1 MSSRIIVARARLSVA
16 PFFLFLLCL
25 LAAFARTATAN
36 PVTIGDASFDSRSL
50 AVAGLTT
57 TLTPWLETGGTSN
70 GNGWFERV
78 NGFAADGQ
86 NHLVMNLNHNVWQD
100 LGVTYQDS
108 TRYTLTVAV
117 GNRDSTST
125 LATNQ
130 SRYLLAASDGTV
142 FATGTLN
149 ASTVPVGTF
158 IDAPALV
165 FETGESSPAS
175 GKTIRILLQ
184 AGGGGRSHFDRVRL
198 TALPTNPP
206 IVTTDAASSLTQT
219 GATLNGTVNPLG
231 QTASVSFSYGPTS
244 AYGSTVTATPATV
257 SGSTASAVSADL
269 TGLPADS
276 TWHYRVV
283 AETAG
288 GQVVGEDQTFTT
300 TSLATLKDLSLGSI
314 PLSPAFAP
322 ATIRYSAS
330 VPSATS
336 AIAVTPTTLH
346 AGASATVNGVP
357 VASGTA
363 SGPIALAEG
372 PNLVSVAVLAA
383 DGVNRLTYTIE
394 VTRGTVVAATFN
406 SATTVPVTA
415 ANYQP
420 TGTVNLALNF
430 APPTG
435 TNLTVVNN
443 TGTDLIQGTFDNL
456 AQGQQVDL
464 AFNGILYPFVANY
477 YGGSGNDLVLEWA
490 NGRLLAW
497 GYNSES
503 VLGDGTYSPRSLPVP
518 VVADGV
524 LAGKTVTR
532 VSLGERHA
540 LALCSDG
547 TLAAWGNGSSGQLGN
562 GSTAKSQVPVAV
574 RQNGVLAG
582 KTVIAISAGQTHS
595 LVLCADG
602 TLASWGSNTSSQL
615 GDSSGSLGT
624 SKTEPVLVDQSG
636 VLAGKTVVAIAAG
649 RWHNLV
655 LCSDG
660 TLASWGSNSSGALGN
675 NSTTTSK
682 VPVVVDR
689 SGVLAGRTVVA
700 ISAGSGFNLVACS
713 DGTVAAWG
721 DNGSGQLGD
730 GTTIDRLAPVLVD
743 RSGVLAGR
751 SVTAVDAR
759 GSNQFS
765 LYHSVA
771 LCSDGSVVT
780 WGFGS
785 SGQLGNGSTNS
796 SLVPLLAARTGALSG
811 KTVITALCGGDST
824 HALCSDGSMAG
835 WGGNSYG
842 QLGNGSTNNSFAPVA
857 VGGLGAGER
866 FQTAA
871 VGLGSVLARTALPPA
886 ALATTLSASGLQD
899 TGAQLNGSVI
909 AQGSTTAVSFEYG
922 LTTRYGST
930 VPAGPASVSGTSA
943 TAVSANL
950 SGLVAGTTYHYRVVA
965 TSAGGRVT
973 GENQTFTT
981 SDLAG
986 LAALSLSNGSLAPAF
1001 TSARTNYVATVSN
1014 ATSSVLVTPVV
1025 AQAGATVT
1033 VNGTTVVS
1041 GSASTAVNLAVG
1053 NTTISV
1059 VVTAAGGATTR
1070 SYGITVTRLPASFT
1084 FTSAS
1089 SVPVTAADFSAGDL
1103 TANLA
1108 LSFAPSVGTSLTLV
1122 NNTGFEPI
1130 RGTFANLAQAQQ
1142 VNLVHSGISYRFVVD
1157 YFGGTGNDL
1166 VLRWVNTRLL
1176 AWGYNTDGQLG
1187 RGNLDVSN
1195 VPVAVDMTGV
1205 LFGKTVTAVA
1215 AGRKTSYALSAD
1227 GRVAAWGNGED
1238 GRLGINDYRAR
1249 SVPVA
1254 VDNEGALFGR
1264 QVRLLTSKHAH
1275 VLALCTDGALV
1286 AWGDNTSGQA
1296 SGNSG
1301 ENLVP
1306 TALASLGVLADRPLV
1321 ALTAGNNQSL
1331 ALGAD
1336 GTLGGWGGEESW
1348 NYSKVP
1354 VPLVSMG
1361 ALAGKTITA
1370 VACGWWHS
1378 LALCSDGTLAAWGEN
1393 TYGQLGDGSTTNRPA
1408 PVAVNRSGVLSGKT
1422 IIALAAGGEFS
1433 LVLCSD
1439 GTLASWGNGQF
1450 SQLGNGSTSQR
1461 TLPVLVSRTGVLS
1474 GKTVSRISAGDYH
1487 SLALCTD
1494 GTLAAWGMNGT
1505 FGALGNGS
1513 FTNSSVPV
1521 LVSTSALRSGER
1533 YLSVV
1538 AGGTHNLALVA
1549 SPPVSIATTQAV
1561 TGMTDTGATLRGTVN
1576 ANGSSTSVSFQYGL
1590 TTSYG
1595 STVTAAPATLTGTT
1609 ATAVSATLGDLVTG
1623 TTYHYRVVA
1632 TSAGGT
1638 TYGENQTFT
1647 TSKSASLAGLSLNEG
1662 VLSPAFSPEVTTYAA
1677 SVQNTAATVTVTP
1690 VAENT
1695 TSTITVNGVAVASGN
1710 ASAPRNLTVGNNTLT
1725 VVVTP
1730 ESAAFT
1736 KTYTVTV
1743 TRLPA
1748 VASFSSAT
1756 TVPVTAAVFRASG
1769 HTIQLGLAFA
1779 PTVGTS
1785 LTVVRNTGSQ
1795 PIEGVFDN
1803 LAQGQRVSL
1812 SFGGIDYPFVAD
1824 YFGGTGNDL
1833 TLQWAN
1839 RRLLAWGDNASGQLG
1854 DGTTTARQ
1862 VPVAVDMNGVLAG
1875 KVPLRLDKG
1884 DSHALLVC
1892 SDGTLASWGS
1902 NNRGQLGSTTIP
1914 NNVPVLVSRSGVLA
1928 GSWPISIAAAYEHSL
1943 ALCAD
1948 GSLAGW
1954 GSNSSGQLGNDDVYQ
1969 STVPLAVNRIG
1980 ALAGKTV
1987 THISAGSYYSL
1998 ALCSDGTLAAWG
2010 SNSSGQLGNGGTT
2023 QSNVPVPVNRSGVL
2037 NGKTVTAIACGSSHA
2052 VVLCSDGTL
2061 AAWGY
2066 GENGRLGNGSDFNS
2080 TSPVLVNRSGVLNGK
2095 TVTAIACG
2103 SSHTVVL
2110 CSDGTLAAWGGNSSS
2125 QLGNGSTTQ
2134 SNLPVLVN
2142 RSGVLSGKTVVGL
2155 AAGSNH
2161 SLAWC
2166 SDGSM
2171 VGWGYNFNGQLGNNS
2186 TTSSSTPVLVNTSSL
2201 QAGERIIGA
2210 AAGANSSYAI
2220 VSVPPAPQVTTLA
2233 ASAVADSVATL
2244 NASADAEGG
2253 SATVSFEYGLT
2264 TAYGSTVTAT
2274 PSVLT
2279 GTTAAT
2285 VSANLTGLI
2294 PGTTY
2299 HFRVVATSVGGTVK
2313 GADQIF
2319 TTSTLATLTGLA
2331 TGEGMLSPAF
2341 DPRVTRYSLALAS
2354 GTTSITVKPV
2364 AASAEATV
2372 TVNGTPVAS
2381 GSSSQT
2387 LPLTTGNN
2395 TVTIAVNAGAGNILS
2410 YTLTV
2415 TRLPVSFAFASASSL
2430 PVTVESF
2437 APEGLEIAI
2446 ALNFAPQPGTRLT
2459 LVKNTGDHLVEG
2471 TFENLSQGQR
2481 IDLTFGGMTY
2491 EWVAD
2496 YFGGDGNDLVLQWA
2510 NQRILAWGTNTTGQL
2525 GDGTEAARATP
2536 SPTDPEALLAG
2547 AAIRSISAGAGFSV
2561 ALLVDGRMAAWGI
2574 NDVGQLGNGG
2584 KVNSNRPVWVDTEGV
2599 LEGKT
2604 VVKVVC
2610 GVRHALALCSDGT
2623 LVGWGLGVNGQ
2634 LGYGGS
2640 NSSAVPLRVDQN
2652 GVLAGKR
2659 IIGLAAGA
2667 NHSLVLCSDRSLVT
2681 WGIDVDNTGGSSS
2694 TVSLKPRL
2702 VEPGGYLDGKTLV
2715 EISAGSDFNSAR
2727 SSDGTLFTWG
2737 RDNSGSLGYFVSFSL
2752 PIRSPRPLDAT
2763 GPLSGRSAV
2772 ALSSKFTS
2780 SLALCNDGRLVQWGG
2795 SPGSSGSVSL
2805 VNASGV
2811 LSGRNVEE
2819 IACAPSARLVRCGDN
2834 TLVHWQY
2841 ASFNFG
2847 EPALV
2852 DLAALKP
2859 SERLGSIAA
2868 GDNHFLVLVNSPPAA
2883 QADTL
2888 AATDIS
2894 DTRAVLRAAVRPNGT
2909 DTTIA
2914 FEYGPTPAYG
2924 QTVAATPGLASGTGE
2939 TQVSAMIDGLISG
2952 TTYHFRV
2959 IATGNGG
2966 TVRGERLTFNTT
2978 DFASLAGLSMSHGT
2992 ISPAFNSRVL
3002 NYHSVVPAGIE
3013 SIILTPQAKE
3023 AASTVRVAGVPVA
3036 SGSASAPQPLVV
3048 GNNPIETEVIAPGGG
3063 NTTIYRLTVT
3073 RLPSQVLLDG
3083 SGQPFLVVE
3092 SLAPAGNPL
3101 SIALGYKPTTG
3112 THFTIATVTGP
3123 SSIVGTFAGLKHGQ
3137 TITLERDGVGYDFI
3151 VNYHG
3156 GDGNDLV
3163 LQWAHTRPISW
3174 GFNFYGQLG
3183 NGTTGT
3189 NSAVPV
3195 PVSRSGILA
3204 GKTVIA
3210 MTGGDDHSLALCSD
3224 GALASWGNGIS
3235 ARLGRGP
3242 VVSTSE
3248 SSSLPVAVYQEG
3260 VLAGKTVVALAAGTG
3275 HSVVLCSDGSL
3286 AAWGSNFSGQLG
3298 DGTTFNAT
3306 ASPVAVNSSG
3316 VLAGRRVVGISVR
3329 RNLSLA
3335 VCDDGRVAAWGTNNG
3350 GQLGTGNTTA
3360 SQVPVLVDHT
3370 GVLAGKRVVSAA
3382 AGDDFALALCDDGS
3396 LVAWGS
3402 NDEGQF
3408 GNGTI
3413 SATPSLPV
3421 LVDRSGV
3428 LAGKTVVGIA
3438 AGDSHGLAWC
3448 SDGTLA
3454 AWGRN
3459 DGRLGDGTNVLRS
3472 SPVLVNRSGVLA
3484 GKTVVKMIAGMND
3497 SVALCSDGTVAHWG
3511 TGFSSG
3517 MASNLPV
3524 ALNLAA
3530 FAPGER
3536 VIEVGIGAAHGLAV
3550 VAMPPPPRQVETLA
3564 ATSIT
3569 DTTATLQGRAS
3580 GNGSTAAVRFEYGT
3594 TPKLGKLVIPNPAD
3608 ISGTAVG
3615 GISSTLGGLSPGTT
3629 YHYRIVVENPYGSV
3643 AGETGT
3649 FTTTRLADLA
3659 GLSLNRGSL
3668 APAFSPARSSYDV
3681 TLPADAVEIRIT
3693 PTALDAAAS
3702 VTVAGTPAAPDV
3714 VVPLSS
3720 ATTTFPVTVTS
3731 ADSLNTRVYQITVT
3745 RLPLTMNLTAVP
3757 QSVIRAGGFS
3767 IAGIPPALS
3776 LGTAPVSGL
3785 SLPVLENT
3793 GIGFIAGRFDNLAQG
3808 QTVYL
3813 AHGGIDYPY
3822 IVNYYG
3828 GSGNDL
3834 VFEWANTR
3842 LFAWGANSYGQLGDG
3857 TSTNRLLP
3865 TAVDAGGTLAGRT
3878 IIGGGCG
3885 EDHSVAVCADGSLF
3899 AWGRN
3904 QAGQLGTGNSAS
3916 SLLPVAVQQ
3925 TGALAGKRVTAL
3937 GAGRFHTL
3945 ALCDDGTVF
3954 GWGSNS
3960 GGELGDG
3967 STTNRNVPVATSM
3980 TGALAGKRI
3989 VAFST
3994 GGSHTLALCD
4004 DGTVAAWGG
4013 NSTGQLG
4020 NGTTVNSPLPVAV
4033 DQTGVLFGK
4042 QVIAVAAGHTS
4053 SYALC
4058 SDGTVASWGGN
4069 GGGQLGDGTKVSRST
4084 PVWIR
4089 NDGVLAGKQVVA
4101 LVAGIEHALVMCADG
4116 TLAAW
4121 GNNSAGSLGTG
4132 NTTNSD
4138 IPVLVNRSGVLAGK
4152 VVRSIHA
4159 ASYRS
4164 FAMCDDGTLAAW
4176 GNNGSGA
4183 LGNNSSDQS
4192 NTPIAA
4198 SMANLLAGEKMTRP
4212 LTGAY
4217 TQSNLAIVTSPLGP
4231 RATTL
4236 AASNVGDNRAVL
4248 LGSVN
4253 PNGQS
4258 ATLSFEYGPTT
4269 SYGFT
4274 VAASP
4279 ASVEGTGTTPVS
4291 AALADLLPGTTYHFR
4306 VVTTGSFGVVR
4317 GENQTFTTSALATLA
4332 ALGIDG
4338 ATTEP
4343 AFQPLIAS
4351 YRAVVSAAT
4360 ASLRVTPVAAHSDA
4374 VIEVNGSMVA
4384 SGVPSAPIALA
4395 PGENEIVIN
4404 VKAAGGASRMDY
4416 RVTVTR
4422 VKDSFVFRSAGDVG
4436 MRAPFFSGAGM
4447 NASFALQYA
4456 PAHGTNL
4463 RVIEQSGIRLI
4474 QAEFDNLPH
4483 GRAITLIHNGVS
4495 YRFVANYF
4503 GGDGN
4508 DLVLHWADTVLN
4520 AWGRNQEWQI
4530 GNASATNA
4538 LLPVMVDGSG
4548 VLAGKAIT
4556 AVASGYRHS
4565 LALCSDGTLAAWG
4578 QNSEGQLGDGTTT
4591 SRSRPVLVDQ
4601 SGALAGK
4608 MVVAIAA
4615 ADSHSLVL
4623 CAD

>member
-1 MSSRIIVARARLSVA
+1 MVC
-16 PFFLFLLCL
+16 LLCL
-25 LAAFARTATAN
+25 LAAFARTVTAN
-36 PVTIGDASFDSRSL
+36 PVTIQDASFDSRSL

-244 AYGSTVTATPATV
+244 AYGSTVTATPATI
-257 SGSTASAVSADL
+257 SGSTALAVSADL

-430 APPTG
+430 APATG

-730 GTTIDRLAPVLVD
+730 GTTIDRLAPVLLD

-796 SLVPLLAARTGALSG
+796 SLVPLLAARTGELSG

-930 VPAGPASVSGTSA
+930 VAAGPASVSGTSA

-986 LAALSLSNGSLAPAF
+986 LAALSLNNGSLAPAF

-1025 AQAGATVT
+1025 AQAEATVT

-1108 LSFAPSVGTSLTLV
+1108 LSFAPSAGTSLTLV

-1166 VLRWVNTRLL
+1166 VLRWGNTRLL

-1195 VPVAVDMTGV
+1195 VPVAVDMTGA

-1215 AGRKTSYALSAD
+1215 AGWQTSYALSAD
-1227 GRVAAWGNGED
+1227 GRVAAWGNGDD
-1238 GRLGINDYRAR
+1238 GQLGINSYGER
-1249 SVPVA
+1249 SVPVE
-1254 VDNEGALFGR
+1254 VDHEGALFGR

-1286 AWGDNTSGQA
+1286 VWGNNASGQA

-1301 ENLVP
+1301 KNLVP

-1321 ALTAGNNQSL
+1321 ALAAGRYQSL
-1331 ALGAD
+1331 ALAAD

-1354 VPLVSMG
+1354 VPLDSMG

-1370 VACGWWHS
+1370 VASGWRHS
-1378 LALCSDGTLAAWGEN
+1378 LALCSDGTLAAWGVNER
-1393 TYGQLGDGSTTNRPA
+1393 GQLGDGTTTNRPA

-1439 GTLASWGNGQF
+1439 GTLASWGHGQF

-1494 GTLAAWGMNGT
+1494 GTLAAWGGNEP

-1513 FTNSSVPV
+1513 FVNSSVPV
-1521 LVSTSALRSGER
+1521 LVNTNALRSGER

-1590 TTSYG
+1590 TASYG

-1677 SVQNTAATVTVTP
+1677 SVQNTAANVIVTP

-1695 TSTITVNGVAVASGN
+1695 TSTITVNGVVVASGN
-1710 ASAPRNLTVGNNTLT
+1710 ASAPLNLAVGNNTLI

-1730 ESAAFT
+1730 AGAAFT

-1748 VASFSSAT
+1748 VASFSSANS
-1756 TVPVTAAVFRASG
+1756 VPVTAADFRASG

-1795 PIEGVFDN
+1795 PIQGVFDN

-1833 TLQWAN
+1833 TLQWVN
-1839 RRLLAWGDNASGQLG
+1839 RRLLAWGGNASGQLG

-1862 VPVAVDMNGVLAG
+1862 APVAVDMDGVLAG
-1875 KVPLRLDKG
+1875 KVPLRLAG
-1884 DSHALLVC
+1884 GNSHALLAS

-1902 NNRGQLGSTTIP
+1902 NADGQLGSSASP
-1914 NNVPVLVSRSGVLA
+1914 ANLPVLVDRRGVLA
-1928 GSWPISIAAAYEHSL
+1928 VPWP
-1943 ALCAD
+1943 
-1948 GSLAGW
+1948 
-1954 GSNSSGQLGNDDVYQ
+1954 V
-1969 STVPLAVNRIG
+1969 
-1980 ALAGKTV
+1980 TV
-1987 THISAGSYYSL
+1987 TAGDSHSL
-1998 ALCSDGTLAAWG
+1998 ALCSDGTLVAWG
-2010 SNSSGQLGNGGTT
+2010 LNSGYQLGNNNLYRSTMPLVVNRVGALTGKTPVAVAAGSDHNIVLCSDGTLVGWGTNGSGQLGNGANTDSF
-2023 QSNVPVPVNRSGVL
+2023 QPVAINRSGVL
-2037 NGKTVTAIACGSSHA
+2037 SGKTITAIAAGSNFSL
-2052 VVLCSDGTL
+2052 VLCSDGTL
-2061 AAWGY
+2061 ATWGR
-2066 GENGRLGNGSDFNS
+2066 GDTGALGNG
-2080 TSPVLVNRSGVLNGK
+2080 G
-2095 TVTAIACG
+2095 I
-2103 SSHTVVL
+2103 
-2110 CSDGTLAAWGGNSSS
+2110 SSS
-2125 QLGNGSTTQ
+2125 NV
-2134 SNLPVLVN
+2134 PVLVN
-2142 RSGVLSGKTVVGL
+2142 RSGVLSGKTVTAIACGGFHAMALCSDGTLASWGSNISGQLGNGSSTQSNVPVLVNRSGALSGKTVVGL
-2155 AAGSNH
+2155 AAGSDH
-2161 SLAWC
+2161 SLVWC

-2171 VGWGYNFNGQLGNNS
+2171 AGWGYNFNGQLGNNS
-2186 TTSSSTPVLVNTSSL
+2186 ATSSSTPVRVNTSSL

-2220 VSVPPAPQVTTLA
+2220 VASPPSDLIPSIADGSSVIGTSQTLAWSREPLASTYRVFFGTDRDAVATATTASPEYLGESPTPAWRGTQPVLAANTLYYWRVDTQFATDMRTGKVWSFRIAPIQTASSVNHVTVRSMAATTLDIPITSAMATAQPWMVSGSSLPSWLTLVTSTGITPQPLQLRFTPGSLAIGTYQTMLRVVSGAAEFDLPVSFRIVEMNITKLITHPNRPVVYAINTSLVGEVFSHVLEIDPATAVIRRTLPIGFAPTDMALDAAAGKLYIANNGYSQSKVIDVDSWAELPPLPLGETANFIEVAVGGRLAVLNSGTYGGVTLRDGATGQSLGFLNVSFNGNIAVPPAGNVLYLARYGLSSSTLNRYVIGATGFTLEKTGPQIDYGSANLILSGDGKRLFWLGRTLDENLNTLA
-2233 ASAVADSVATL
+2233 SMPSNAEVHATNHTGALAIGESAVWWSDSGTPLATLPFASTVATVSSNDAYLVRFNATTRTLHSTAVASLTDLPGPWPRPGQILNENPQRLSWTPVEGAASYRVFIAADATVLQAMTSPTVTVATAFYDLPTPLVFGQSYTWRVDAVKASGVVAGKVQSFTIRFPQGPQFAQARSSSGAVAVSSALGKLLLGWGDYSSGAQVFDFDAATGSTNAIQNFVMSGYYGDHYFGSSVAVDQGKAVVGAYARDNPADGGGNAFVYRPGTVGYWEQTDILAPPVPVAAESFGKGIAAAGNLMLVGTGNTYSLKGRVAAYLTEPATVQTQVFSASDGAVGDGFGTIIAMDGNRAIISAPGRGSSYNRIPCLYAFTRSTTTGLWSQSQKIAIPGATSSSNAGNALALDGTTMAVRVNSTAVAIFTGNSANQWTHTVSINSSAVTGSSSSFGVSLALHGDQLFIGDSSATYLGTSGGVVFSFRRDGTAWVPGPVITPVAARADFGRGIAVREGWLVVTGDTGNRPAAVFRILEAPNRIPWFTDGVPSQLVVGRAFSIPLTAADADGNAGLTITKLQGPSWLTLADQGNGAGVLSGTPVGALGSTHDAQFEVRDGKGGRSLWATRITLLAPTDLPALVQEPSGADLGVGQEFTLRASASGIGPFQWQWFKDGQAIAGATASTYLISEVGLENAGRYHVRVSNVVGSIESAAVEVNVRAADRYAGDWLTFGGSPAHAGRHPAALYETHFLPAWNTEVQKSYILNRAAISNGRAVVVPQSRFAAGISVKGLDLKTGAALWSFPVPSSNSTNPPSIHQDKVYFQRGKGTSGGDTPQLYGLNAATGQQLWASTFGAQWESYEAPAVGDAGIFINGGTYGGMYGFNFNGTERFFQSLAQYDRWTPTFANGRLFSWVAGVFTEHNPNDGSQLWSLDSGWNWSGWSMNTVSAVAGNSAALISTTELLCVDLPTRAIRWRVPSVHRGSPGIAEGRVFAIQGNAVRSYSLADGTPDVVYQGDAANNTLVDQPILFNDRLAISSETKTWIFNLDDGAMLQTL
-2244 NASADAEGG
+2244 NAGG
-2253 SATVSFEYGLT
+2253 RLSYSNGYLLAAGSDGTLRTFIALNYNPKLASLGLGSGDFLPEFDSLTTRYIATV
-2264 TAYGSTVTAT
+2264 
-2274 PSVLT
+2274 P
-2279 GTTAAT
+2279 
-2285 VSANLTGLI
+2285 
-2294 PGTTY
+2294 
-2299 HFRVVATSVGGTVK
+2299 
-2313 GADQIF
+2313 
-2319 TTSTLATLTGLA
+2319 
-2331 TGEGMLSPAF
+2331 F
-2341 DPRVTRYSLALAS
+2341 DT
-2354 GTTSITVKPV
+2354 
-2364 AASAEATV
+2364 E
-2372 TVNGTPVAS
+2372 
-2381 GSSSQT
+2381 
-2387 LPLTTGNN
+2387 
-2395 TVTIAVNAGAGNILS
+2395 TVTITPTTQYPDATVMINGVPSPNGSAGAPVPLQVGENEIQVLVTAEDRITTMT
-2410 YTLTV
+2410 YTIVV
-2415 TRLPVSFAFASASSL
+2415 TRLPRNFVFSSATDIPL
-2430 PVTVESF
+2430 TANGFLTGDFPVNI
-2437 APEGLEIAI
+2437 L
-2446 ALNFAPQPGTRLT
+2446 LNYPPVPGTTLT
-2459 LVKNTGDHLVEG
+2459 MVDNTGLG
-2471 TFENLSQGQR
+2471 FIYGRFSNLAHGQR
-2481 IDLTFGGMTY
+2481 VWLTY
-2491 EWVAD
+2491 EGVSYAFVAN
-2496 YFGGDGNDLVLQWA
+2496 YYGGTGNDLVLQWA
-2510 NQRILAWGTNTTGQL
+2510 GTRVAAWGLNNYGQL
-2525 GDGTEAARATP
+2525 GDG
-2536 SPTDPEALLAG
+2536 
-2547 AAIRSISAGAGFSV
+2547 
-2561 ALLVDGRMAAWGI
+2561 
-2574 NDVGQLGNGG
+2574 
-2584 KVNSNRPVWVDTEGV
+2584 
-2599 LEGKT
+2599 
-2604 VVKVVC
+2604 
-2610 GVRHALALCSDGT
+2610 
-2623 LVGWGLGVNGQ
+2623 
-2634 LGYGGS
+2634 
-2640 NSSAVPLRVDQN
+2640 
-2652 GVLAGKR
+2652 
-2659 IIGLAAGA
+2659 
-2667 NHSLVLCSDRSLVT
+2667 
-2681 WGIDVDNTGGSSS
+2681 
-2694 TVSLKPRL
+2694 
-2702 VEPGGYLDGKTLV
+2702 
-2715 EISAGSDFNSAR
+2715 
-2727 SSDGTLFTWG
+2727 
-2737 RDNSGSLGYFVSFSL
+2737 
-2752 PIRSPRPLDAT
+2752 
-2763 GPLSGRSAV
+2763 
-2772 ALSSKFTS
+2772 
-2780 SLALCNDGRLVQWGG
+2780 
-2795 SPGSSGSVSL
+2795 
-2805 VNASGV
+2805 
-2811 LSGRNVEE
+2811 
-2819 IACAPSARLVRCGDN
+2819 
-2834 TLVHWQY
+2834 
-2841 ASFNFG
+2841 
-2847 EPALV
+2847 
-2852 DLAALKP
+2852 
-2859 SERLGSIAA
+2859 
-2868 GDNHFLVLVNSPPAA
+2868 
-2883 QADTL
+2883 
-2888 AATDIS
+2888 
-2894 DTRAVLRAAVRPNGT
+2894 
-2909 DTTIA
+2909 
-2914 FEYGPTPAYG
+2914 
-2924 QTVAATPGLASGTGE
+2924 
-2939 TQVSAMIDGLISG
+2939 G
-2952 TTYHFRV
+2952 TTQ
-2959 IATGNGG
+2959 
-2966 TVRGERLTFNTT
+2966 RL
-2978 DFASLAGLSMSHGT
+2978 
-2992 ISPAFNSRVL
+2992 
-3002 NYHSVVPAGIE
+3002 
-3013 SIILTPQAKE
+3013 
-3023 AASTVRVAGVPVA
+3023 
-3036 SGSASAPQPLVV
+3036 
-3048 GNNPIETEVIAPGGG
+3048 
-3063 NTTIYRLTVT
+3063 
-3073 RLPSQVLLDG
+3073 
-3083 SGQPFLVVE
+3083 
-3092 SLAPAGNPL
+3092 
-3101 SIALGYKPTTG
+3101 
-3112 THFTIATVTGP
+3112 
-3123 SSIVGTFAGLKHGQ
+3123 
-3137 TITLERDGVGYDFI
+3137 
-3151 VNYHG
+3151 
-3156 GDGNDLV
+3156 
-3163 LQWAHTRPISW
+3163 
-3174 GFNFYGQLG
+3174 
-3183 NGTTGT
+3183 
-3189 NSAVPV
+3189 
-3195 PVSRSGILA
+3195 
-3204 GKTVIA
+3204 
-3210 MTGGDDHSLALCSD
+3210 
-3224 GALASWGNGIS
+3224 
-3235 ARLGRGP
+3235 
-3242 VVSTSE
+3242 
-3248 SSSLPVAVYQEG
+3248 
-3260 VLAGKTVVALAAGTG
+3260 
-3275 HSVVLCSDGSL
+3275 
-3286 AAWGSNFSGQLG
+3286 
-3298 DGTTFNAT
+3298 
-3306 ASPVAVNSSG
+3306 SPVAADHSG
-3316 VLAGRRVVGISVR
+3316 VLADKTIF
-3329 RNLSLA
+3329 A
-3335 VCDDGRVAAWGTNNG
+3335 IA
-3350 GQLGTGNTTA
+3350 TGY
-3360 SQVPVLVDHT
+3360 LH
-3370 GVLAGKRVVSAA
+3370 
-3382 AGDDFALALCDDGS
+3382 
-3396 LVAWGS
+3396 
-3402 NDEGQF
+3402 
-3408 GNGTI
+3408 
-3413 SATPSLPV
+3413 
-3421 LVDRSGV
+3421 
-3428 LAGKTVVGIA
+3428 
-3438 AGDSHGLAWC
+3438 
-3448 SDGTLA
+3448 
-3454 AWGRN
+3454 
-3459 DGRLGDGTNVLRS
+3459 
-3472 SPVLVNRSGVLA
+3472 
-3484 GKTVVKMIAGMND
+3484 
-3497 SVALCSDGTVAHWG
+3497 SVALCSDGTLASWG
-3511 TGFSSG
+3511 Y
-3517 MASNLPV
+3517 NV
-3524 ALNLAA
+3524 
-3530 FAPGER
+3530 
-3536 VIEVGIGAAHGLAV
+3536 
-3550 VAMPPPPRQVETLA
+3550 Q
-3564 ATSIT
+3564 
-3569 DTTATLQGRAS
+3569 
-3580 GNGSTAAVRFEYGT
+3580 
-3594 TPKLGKLVIPNPAD
+3594 
-3608 ISGTAVG
+3608 
-3615 GISSTLGGLSPGTT
+3615 
-3629 YHYRIVVENPYGSV
+3629 
-3643 AGETGT
+3643 
-3649 FTTTRLADLA
+3649 
-3659 GLSLNRGSL
+3659 
-3668 APAFSPARSSYDV
+3668 
-3681 TLPADAVEIRIT
+3681 
-3693 PTALDAAAS
+3693 
-3702 VTVAGTPAAPDV
+3702 
-3714 VVPLSS
+3714 
-3720 ATTTFPVTVTS
+3720 
-3731 ADSLNTRVYQITVT
+3731 
-3745 RLPLTMNLTAVP
+3745 
-3757 QSVIRAGGFS
+3757 
-3767 IAGIPPALS
+3767 
-3776 LGTAPVSGL
+3776 
-3785 SLPVLENT
+3785 
-3793 GIGFIAGRFDNLAQG
+3793 
-3808 QTVYL
+3808 
-3813 AHGGIDYPY
+3813 
-3822 IVNYYG
+3822 
-3828 GSGNDL
+3828 
-3834 VFEWANTR
+3834 
-3842 LFAWGANSYGQLGDG
+3842 GQLGDNG
-3857 TSTNRLLP
+3857 S
-3865 TAVDAGGTLAGRT
+3865 A
-3878 IIGGGCG
+3878 
-3885 EDHSVAVCADGSLF
+3885 HQSV
-3899 AWGRN
+3899 
-3904 QAGQLGTGNSAS
+3904 
-3916 SLLPVAVQQ
+3916 
-3925 TGALAGKRVTAL
+3925 
-3937 GAGRFHTL
+3937 
-3945 ALCDDGTVF
+3945 
-3954 GWGSNS
+3954 
-3960 GGELGDG
+3960 
-3967 STTNRNVPVATSM
+3967 
-3980 TGALAGKRI
+3980 
-3989 VAFST
+3989 
-3994 GGSHTLALCD
+3994 
-4004 DGTVAAWGG
+4004 
-4013 NSTGQLG
+4013 
-4020 NGTTVNSPLPVAV
+4020 PVAV
-4033 DQTGVLFGK
+4033 DSSGVLADK
-4042 QVIAVAAGHTS
+4042 VVIALASG
-4053 SYALC
+4053 SYHNLALC
-4058 SDGTVASWGGN
+4058 SDGSVAAWGYN
-4069 GGGQLGDGTKVSRST
+4069 NYGQLGDGTKVTARM
-4084 PVWIR
+4084 PVLVNTGGI
-4089 NDGVLAGKQVVA
+4089 LAGKQVVA
-4101 LVAGIEHALVMCADG
+4101 VAA
-4116 TLAAW
+4116 
-4121 GNNSAGSLGTG
+4121 
-4132 NTTNSD
+4132 
-4138 IPVLVNRSGVLAGK
+4138 
-4152 VVRSIHA
+4152 
-4159 ASYRS
+4159 
-4164 FAMCDDGTLAAW
+4164 
-4176 GNNGSGA
+4176 
-4183 LGNNSSDQS
+4183 
-4192 NTPIAA
+4192 
-4198 SMANLLAGEKMTRP
+4198 
-4212 LTGAY
+4212 GAY
-4217 TQSNLAIVTSPLGP
+4217 QS
-4231 RATTL
+4231 
-4236 AASNVGDNRAVL
+4236 
-4248 LGSVN
+4248 
-4253 PNGQS
+4253 
-4258 ATLSFEYGPTT
+4258 Y
-4269 SYGFT
+4269 
-4274 VAASP
+4274 
-4279 ASVEGTGTTPVS
+4279 
-4291 AALADLLPGTTYHFR
+4291 
-4306 VVTTGSFGVVR
+4306 
-4317 GENQTFTTSALATLA
+4317 
-4332 ALGIDG
+4332 
-4338 ATTEP
+4338 
-4343 AFQPLIAS
+4343 
-4351 YRAVVSAAT
+4351 
-4360 ASLRVTPVAAHSDA
+4360 
-4374 VIEVNGSMVA
+4374 
-4384 SGVPSAPIALA
+4384 
-4395 PGENEIVIN
+4395 
-4404 VKAAGGASRMDY
+4404 
-4416 RVTVTR
+4416 
-4422 VKDSFVFRSAGDVG
+4422 
-4436 MRAPFFSGAGM
+4436 
-4447 NASFALQYA
+4447 
-4456 PAHGTNL
+4456 
-4463 RVIEQSGIRLI
+4463 
-4474 QAEFDNLPH
+4474 
-4483 GRAITLIHNGVS
+4483 
-4495 YRFVANYF
+4495 
-4503 GGDGN
+4503 
-4508 DLVLHWADTVLN
+4508 
-4520 AWGRNQEWQI
+4520 
-4530 GNASATNA
+4530 
-4538 LLPVMVDGSG
+4538 
-4548 VLAGKAIT
+4548 
-4556 AVASGYRHS
+4556 
-4565 LALCSDGTLAAWG
+4565 ALCSDGTLAAWG
-4578 QNSEGQLGDGTTT
+4578 YNDEGELGNGGKTG
-4591 SRSRPVLVDQ
+4591 SLVPVAVDV
-4601 SGALAGK
+4601 SGALAGRK
-4608 MVVAIAA
+4608 VARIAAGQYHTLALCTDGTLVSWGYNPRGQLGNSSTADSKSPVEIGSFGALAGKSVKAVSAGASHSLALCDDGTLAAWGFNSQSQLGRTGITQSTTPVAVVPPARPLAAIAA
-4615 ADSHSLVL
+4615 GAHHNLLRFTDGGMAAWGGNSNGQLGSNNTQAGAAVTDVDTNALDHGGFIMFAASGCASSHNLAVFAVPVDLPAGLEAWRLENFGDMRADDPLAGD
-4623 CAD
+4623 CADCDGDGIPNLVEYAFGFDPRAQCGGKLPVPQRTGDRFELRFSLAPAAPGIEYGAEWSPDLRPGSWRDVPDSGSGDEHLFSLPLDTAPRLFMRLRVRADQAR